1 MWIIMSKDTTLTITN
16 LQKKIILEH
25 LKNIQLGLNS
35 ITEETSFLIANF
47 KAINII
53 LEDIK

>member
-1 MWIIMSKDTTLTITN
+1 MSKDTTLTITN